1 MSDDLVLVIFGASGD
16 LTRRLL
22 MPSIFS
28 LECAGKL
35 PPMKIVGYALEPW
48 DDAKFKAEIHD
59 ALKKFTKGFDE
70 EVWQKF
76 QERLAYRSGDFAA
89 DKIKQ
94 LCDLVKGPALFYFAL
109 PPSVFGQAAGAL
121 GEVGLADESKG
132 MRRIIVE
139 KPLGF
144 DRKGS
149 RALNDQLTAA
159 FKEDQILRIDH
170 FLGKETVQ
178 NMLVF
183 RFANRFVEP
192 IWNNHHVD
200 CVQIT
205 VAETLGLEG
214 RYRYYDQAGA
224 LRDMIQNHL
233 MQLLAVSAIEP
244 PGIWEPEI
252 LRDHKVEVLQA
263 IHPIECENV
272 DGCAVRGRYTHGR
285 VGGEEVAGYLEE
297 PEIPKT
303 SNTET
308 FAALRLHIDNWRWK
322 GVPFYLRTGKRLAQ
336 TCTEIAIKY
345 KEPPT
350 RLFHRANKMD
360 LFSNWMIFQVK
371 PDESID
377 ILAQAKRPGL
387 ELNDRTVRLHAPY
400 HRAGEPDFSAYE
412 QLILDAIEGDRT
424 HFLRFDEV
432 DLAWKV
438 IEPVLDAWK
447 VGQPDDY
454 VAGSDGP
461 STQSRILEPG
471 HEFRNLLDIA
481 QPKSLP
487 GGA

>member
-1 MSDDLVLVIFGASGD
+1 MNDVLTLVIFGASGD

-28 LECAGKL
+28 LEVAGKL
-35 PPMKIVGYALEPW
+35 PPMRIVGYALEDW
-48 DDAKFKAEIHD
+48 DDARFKQHIHD
-59 ALKKFTKGFDE
+59 ALAKFAKNFDE
-70 EVWQKF
+70 GVWSKF
-76 QERLAYRSGDFAA
+76 ADRLAYRSGDFAV
-89 DKIKQ
+89 DKVKA
-94 LCDLVKGPALFYFAL
+94 LCGLVPGAGLFYFAL
-109 PPSVFGQAAGAL
+109 PPSVFGAAAAAL
-121 GEVGLADESKG
+121 GACGLADESNG

-149 RALNDQLTAA
+149 RELNDQLTKA

-192 IWNNHHVD
+192 IWNSHHVN

-205 VAETLGLEG
+205 VSETLGLEG

-224 LRDMIQNHL
+224 LRDMVQNHL
-233 MQLLAVSAIEP
+233 MQLLAVTAIEP
-244 PGIWEPEI
+244 PAVWEPEI

-263 IHPIECENV
+263 IHPIGCDDV
-272 DGCAVRGRYTHGR
+272 DRCAVRGRYTKGHVDGQD
-285 VGGEEVAGYLEE
+285 VPGYLDE

-308 FAALRLHIDNWRWK
+308 FAAIRLSIDNWRWK
-322 GVPFYLRTGKRLAQ
+322 GVPFYLRTGKRLGHTAS
-336 TCTEIAIKY
+336 EIAVKLR
-345 KEPPT
+345 EPPT
-350 RLFHRANKMD
+350 RLFHRASKMD
-360 LFSNWMIFQVK
+360 LFSNWLLFQVK
-371 PDESID
+371 PEESID

-387 ELNDRTVRLHAPY
+387 ELNNRTVRLHTSY
-400 HRAGEPDFSAYE
+400 HRAGEPEFSAYE

-447 VGQPDDY
+447 TGQPDNY
-454 VAGSDGP
+454 VAGTDGP
-461 STQSRILEPG
+461 STQSRIVEPG
-471 HEFRNLLDIA
+471 HDFRPLADIA
-481 QPKSLP
+481 MPKSLP